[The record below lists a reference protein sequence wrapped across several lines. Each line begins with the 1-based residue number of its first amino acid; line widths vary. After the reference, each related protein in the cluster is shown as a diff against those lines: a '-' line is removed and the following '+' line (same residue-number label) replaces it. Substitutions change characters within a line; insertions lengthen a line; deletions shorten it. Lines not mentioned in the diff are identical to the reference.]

1 MRFKHCAGSNFQRSI
16 ASDLLFKVFSLFF
29 HSSACLLTDLTK
41 PNYIFHYS
49 DLVLYTDNMIW
60 ESNTKTRIMHDV
72 GTSKNPVPYTL
83 VKTKRRWGV
92 KPKMLLNMIP
102 LKVLRSRRCRSCLL
116 LIEPCN
122 FSWILS
128 VQMIMYLL
136 RIQICLHI
144 ISLLTRHCRWDGME
158 VGR

>member
-1 MRFKHCAGSNFQRSI
+1 MLFKYCARVNFQRSI
-16 ASDLLFKVFSLFF
+16 ASDLLFKVVFTFF
-29 HSSACLLTDLTK
+29 HSSTCLLTDLKK
-41 PNYIFHYS
+41 PYYIFHYS
-49 DLVLYTDNMIW
+49 DLVLCTDNMIW

-83 VKTKRRWGV
+83 VKTKRGWGV

-128 VQMIMYLL
+128 VQMIMFLED
-136 RIQICLHI
+136 
-144 ISLLTRHCRWDGME
+144 ISM
-158 VGR
+158 